1 MKRSW
6 LARHPVGFMALY
18 TIFYLSVFHSLE
30 ANVPLRSILVH
41 CRLDDLIPF
50 CKYAVIPYFAW
61 FVWIPFTLFYLLW
74 KAPREDFWRL
84 CLPLFSGMTI
94 ALACYAVLP
103 TALDLRPYWVP
114 GSDIFAQTVR
124 FLYRTDTATNV
135 CPSIHVFNSVT
146 LLLAYYRSR
155 IFDAPRRRWMR
166 PAAAVLCVSIVCST
180 VLLKQHSCID
190 VALGALLA
198 LALDSAFTA
207 LERSQLPQVRRAL
220 RKKEK
225 ATPVS
230 AFGAGRGRFFISFFK
245 TAPRAGRYP
254 AWGLLSMQ
262 SPAQGFPGCG
272 AQAPAASR
280 RHTPACR

>member
-6 LARHPVGFMALY
+6 LARHPIGFMALY

-94 ALACYAVLP
+94 ALACYAVL
-103 TALDLRPYWVP
+103 
-114 GSDIFAQTVR
+114 
-124 FLYRTDTATNV
+124 
-135 CPSIHVFNSVT
+135 
-146 LLLAYYRSR
+146 
-155 IFDAPRRRWMR
+155 
-166 PAAAVLCVSIVCST
+166 
-180 VLLKQHSCID
+180 LKQHSCID

-207 LERSQLPQVRRAL
+207 LERSQLPQVRRA
-220 RKKEK
+220 
-225 ATPVS
+225 
-230 AFGAGRGRFFISFFK
+230 
-245 TAPRAGRYP
+245 
-254 AWGLLSMQ
+254 
-262 SPAQGFPGCG
+262 
-272 AQAPAASR
+272 
-280 RHTPACR
+280 

>member
-6 LARHPVGFMALY
+6 LARHPIGFMALY
-18 TIFYLSVFHSLE
+18 TIFYLSVFHYLE

-207 LERSQLPQVRRAL
+207 LERSQLPQVRRKIDPCL
-220 RKKEK
+220 RRRRRQG
-225 ATPVS
+225 S
-230 AFGAGRGRFFISFFK
+230 FFISFFR

-254 AWGLLSMQ
+254 AWGLLSTQ

-280 RHTPACR
+280 RQTPVCR

>member
-18 TIFYLSVFHSLE
+18 TIFYLSVFHYLE

-114 GSDIFAQTVR
+114 GSDIFARVVR

-135 CPSIHVFNSVT
+135 CPSIHVFNSVMVD
-146 LLLAYYRSR
+146 LAVQRCSCLASR
-155 IFDAPRRRWMR
+155 RGQWARWGSR
-166 PAAAVLCVSIVCST
+166 LLCVSIVLST
-180 VLLKQHSCID
+180 MLLKQHSVID
-190 VALGALLA
+190 AVCGLVLA
-198 LALDSAFTA
+198 TTLDAA
-207 LERSQLPQVRRAL
+207 AGLMQREEPRRSRRAL
-220 RKKEK
+220 LR
-225 ATPVS
+225 
-230 AFGAGRGRFFISFFK
+230 
-245 TAPRAGRYP
+245 
-254 AWGLLSMQ
+254 L
-262 SPAQGFPGCG
+262 
-272 AQAPAASR
+272 
-280 RHTPACR
+280 